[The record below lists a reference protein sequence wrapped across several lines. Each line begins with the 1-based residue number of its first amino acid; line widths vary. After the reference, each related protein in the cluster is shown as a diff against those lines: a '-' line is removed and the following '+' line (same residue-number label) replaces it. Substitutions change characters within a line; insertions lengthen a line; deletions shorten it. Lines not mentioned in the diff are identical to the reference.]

1 MEGGRGT
8 YRKMFFASSLYV
20 FVWAVGF
27 GRWYGLSRH
36 SLESSLLTVRLRDLS
51 FSSGLASVLTCKKR
65 GLRLLNLEIPSSFL
79 SGKTGLLF
87 SRALP

>member
-8 YRKMFFASSLYV
+8 DRKTFFASLYV
-20 FVWAVGF
+20 LVWAVGF
-27 GRWYGLSRH
+27 GRWCGLSRH
-36 SLESSLLTVRLRDLS
+36 SLELSGLTVRLRDPS

-65 GLRLLNLEIPSSFL
+65 GLGLLNLEIPSSFL

-87 SRALP
+87 SRALA

>member
-8 YRKMFFASSLYV
+8 YRKTFFASLYV
-20 FVWAVGF
+20 FVWAEGL

-36 SLESSLLTVRLRDLS
+36 ALESSLLTVRLRDLS
-51 FSSGLASVLTCKKR
+51 FSSGLASVPTCKKR

-79 SGKTGLLF
+79 SGKTG
-87 SRALP
+87 